1 MPGGLGEEGTR
12 KEGKGKDNAGEVVM
26 WGPGQREELRFPQ
39 VGRAGVWVEGGDAHG
54 EVGTETIGEF

>member
-1 MPGGLGEEGTR
+1 
-12 KEGKGKDNAGEVVM
+12 M